1 MAKFILGSH
10 LPQKAMENSVVS
22 RVLWFVDLVFVGVLI
37 VIFRVMPVDWASA
50 TGARL
55 GRLMGRMFKGRTYL
69 VRANLTQA
77 LPDKTPV
84 EIERLTLDVWANAG
98 SVLAEYPHLRK
109 YTKPRRGLLQIETEE
124 PDPPYC
130 KPGHPVVFVAAHLAN
145 WEVAC
150 AAMTQ
155 LGIRSHALFAPLS
168 NPWLDRIL
176 LRYRHNLGTAP
187 VSRDAG
193 LRGFV
198 NAIKAGEAPA
208 MIIDR
213 KVDDGIM
220 VPFLGSDKASSLLP
234 ARLALRFDVPLVMV
248 RVQRLSTARY
258 RVRFYAPLVPAD
270 RDADMGQQ
278 AHDLTCQI
286 HAKYEDWIRE
296 RPGEWLCTSRI
307 WPKAILL
314 GRSDA
319 YIPNQPT

>member
-10 LPQKAMENSVVS
+10 LPRKAMENPVVS
-22 RVLWFVDLVFVGVLI
+22 RVLWLVDLVFVGLLI
-37 VIFRVMPVDWASA
+37 GAFRVMPLDWASA

-55 GRLMGRMFKGRTYL
+55 GHLMGPMFKGRTRL
-69 VRANLTQA
+69 VRANLSLA
-77 LPDKTPV
+77 LPDKTPA
-84 EIERLTLDVWANAG
+84 EIERLTGDVWANAG

-109 YTKPRRGLLQIETEE
+109 FTKPDRRLLQIETEE

-130 KPGHPVVFVAAHLAN
+130 KPGYPVVFVAAHLAN

-168 NPWLDRIL
+168 NPWLNRML
-176 LRYRHNLGTAP
+176 LRYRHNLGTVP

-198 NAIKAGEAPA
+198 NALKAGEAPA

-213 KVDDGIM
+213 KIDDGTT
-220 VPFLGSDKASSLLP
+220 VPFFEADKASSFLP
-234 ARLALRFDVPLVMV
+234 ARLALRFDVPLVLV
-248 RVQRLSTARY
+248 RVERVATARY
-258 RVRFYAPLVPAD
+258 RVRFHAPLVPAD
-270 RDADMGQQ
+270 RDADMSEQ
-278 AHDLTCQI
+278 ALDLTCQI
-286 HAKYEDWIRE
+286 HAKFEDWIRE
-296 RPGEWLCTSRI
+296 RPAEWLCTSRI

-314 GRSDA
+314 DGPDDYTTS
-319 YIPNQPT
+319 